1 MAEITKMLSGTNT
14 LIFGMAVVMVV
25 VFLAMCIDLAA
36 GLYKASLRG
45 EVRRS
50 EVLKRT
56 GYKVAVYEGTIFIA
70 SFVDLMI
77 HIAKLPLWFG
87 WNIVYGIPIVTILLG
102 IYWCAVEFLSVREK
116 ADAKTHSN
124 MSKIEKIA
132 SQVLTREEWVSILAE
147 AMRQGMTESKPKDID
162 PIDNNEL

>member
-1 MAEITKMLSGTNT
+1 MAEIAKMLSGTNT
-14 LIFGMAVVMVV
+14 LIFGMAIVMVV
-25 VFLAMCIDLAA
+25 VFLAMCVDLVA

-45 EVRRS
+45 EEKRS
-50 EVLKRT
+50 GVLKRT
-56 GYKVAVYEGTIFIA
+56 GFKVALYEGTILIA

-77 HIAKLPLWFG
+77 HIAKVPLWFG
-87 WNIVYGIPIVTILLG
+87 WNIVYGIPLATIALG
-102 IYWCAVEFLSVREK
+102 IYWCAVEYLSVREK

-132 SQVLTREEWVSILAE
+132 SQVLTREEWISILAE

-162 PIDNNEL
+162 PIDGKDL

>member
-1 MAEITKMLSGTNT
+1 MTEILAGAKMLTMGIAIVS
-14 LIFGMAVVMVV
+14 MVV
-25 VFLAMCIDLAA
+25 FVAMCVDLVA

-50 EVLKRT
+50 EALKRT
-56 GYKVAVYEGTIFIA
+56 GYKFALYEGTILIA
-70 SFVDLMI
+70 AGVDLLI
-77 HIAKLPLWFG
+77 HISKFPLWFG
-87 WNIVYGIPIVTILLG
+87 WQMVYGIPLVTIALG
-102 IYWCAVEFLSVREK
+102 IFWCAVEFLSVREK

-132 SQVLTREEWVSILAE
+132 SQVLTREEWISILAE

-162 PIDNNEL
+162 PIDGKDL

>member
-1 MAEITKMLSGTNT
+1 
-14 LIFGMAVVMVV
+14 
-25 VFLAMCIDLAA
+25 
-36 GLYKASLRG
+36 
-45 EVRRS
+45 
-50 EVLKRT
+50 
-56 GYKVAVYEGTIFIA
+56 
-70 SFVDLMI
+70 MI
-77 HIAKLPLWFG
+77 HIAKMPLWFG

-147 AMRQGMTESKPKDID
+147 AMRQGMTESKPKDLD
-162 PIDNNEL
+162 PIDGKDL

>member
-1 MAEITKMLSGTNT
+1 MAEIAKILSGTNT

-77 HIAKLPLWFG
+77 HIAKMPLWFG

-132 SQVLTREEWVSILAE
+132 SQVLTREEWVQILAE
-147 AMRQGMTESKPKDID
+147 AMRQGMSESKPKDID
-162 PIDNNEL
+162 PIDGKDL

>member
-1 MAEITKMLSGTNT
+1 MTEIAKMLSGTNT

-56 GYKVAVYEGTIFIA
+56 GYKVAVYEGTIFIT

-77 HIAKLPLWFG
+77 HIAKMPLWFG

-147 AMRQGMTESKPKDID
+147 AMRQGMTESKPKDLD
-162 PIDNNEL
+162 PIDGKDL